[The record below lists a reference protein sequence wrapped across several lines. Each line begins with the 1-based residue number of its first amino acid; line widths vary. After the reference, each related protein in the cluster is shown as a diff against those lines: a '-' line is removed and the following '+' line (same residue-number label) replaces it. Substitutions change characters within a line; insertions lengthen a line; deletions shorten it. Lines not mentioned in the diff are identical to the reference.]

1 MSKFALLGQGIGH
14 SLSPILYKE
23 LIGEHVQYD
32 LIDVDPTHIP
42 SLNELMQNYEGINIT
57 SPYKEVYLKE
67 VSLTPKAQELGAIN
81 CLKFKNQKVFGE
93 NTDYLAIVDI
103 LKNHQ
108 HNHPQLKVIL
118 LGDGVMSRVTQI
130 ALKSLKLNFEL
141 FSRKL
146 NSNFHE
152 IDFSKLHDKNDFLL
166 IINTCAR
173 SYVFKGP
180 LPEKGIF
187 WDFNYKFQ
195 PHIERFTNENFPY
208 EDGFEM
214 LKKQAEYAVA
224 FWSN

>member
-1 MSKFALLGQGIGH
+1 MSKFALLGQGIQH
-14 SLSPILYKE
+14 SLSPMLYKE

-32 LIDVDPTHIP
+32 LIDVGPANVP
-42 SLNELMQNYEGINIT
+42 SLNELMQKYEGINIT

-67 VSLTPKAQELGAIN
+67 VDLSPKAQELGAIN
-81 CLKFKNQKVFGE
+81 CLKFKNQKAFGE
-93 NTDYLAIVDI
+93 NTDYLAVVDI

-108 HNHPQLKVIL
+108 QKHTQLKVIL
-118 LGDGVMSRVTQI
+118 LGDGVMSRVTQV
-130 ALKSLKLNFEL
+130 ALKSLKLNSKL

-146 NSNFHE
+146 NSDFSE
-152 IDFSKLHDKNDFLL
+152 IDFSKLHDKNDFIL

-173 SYVFKGP
+173 SYVFKSP

-195 PHIERFTNENFPY
+195 PHIDRFANEKFIY